1 MNIPQGGIRKGV
13 NNYNIESYN
22 CRKMAVFTRTTK
34 NLILKIDEFFDNI
47 DLGLLVFREG
57 VKAYLEKDLDA
68 FNRHIQKVELLE
80 SNADKLQR
88 SIENE
93 MITHSI
99 LPQHRSEVSSLIDV
113 LDEIID
119 TIKATLNEFSIEL
132 PDIPSSLNHNFISI
146 MEASVSA
153 GEELIPAA
161 RAYFK
166 SPYTVRE
173 KLLKVYYFESE
184 TDKVSRSTTRII
196 FQEMK
201 ELDLAHKSH
210 LRYIIHHIENIS
222 DNAQKAADLLSAM
235 AIKIVI

>member
-1 MNIPQGGIRKGV
+1 
-13 NNYNIESYN
+13 
-22 CRKMAVFTRTTK
+22 MAVFTRTTK

-57 VKAYLEKDLDA
+57 VKAYLEKDMEA
-68 FNRHIQKVELLE
+68 FNRHLLKIELLE

-119 TIKATLNEFSIEL
+119 TIKATINDFGIEM
-132 PDIPSSLNHNFISI
+132 PDIPPSLNHNFISI
-146 MEASVSA
+146 TEASVCA
-153 GEELIPAA
+153 GEELMPAA

-166 SPYTVRE
+166 SPYNVRE

-184 TDKVSRSTTRII
+184 TDKVSRNTTKII

-201 ELDLAHKSH
+201 ELDLAQKSH
-210 LRYIIHHIENIS
+210 LRYIIQHIENIS

-235 AIKIVI
+235 AIKIVM

>member
-1 MNIPQGGIRKGV
+1 
-13 NNYNIESYN
+13 
-22 CRKMAVFTRTTK
+22 MALFTRTTK
-34 NLILKIDEFFDNI
+34 NLIIQIDEFFDDI

-57 VKAYLEKDLDA
+57 ITAYLKKDQGSFIRHLQKIESLEK
-68 FNRHIQKVELLE
+68 
-80 SNADKLQR
+80 SADSLQR

-99 LPQHRSEVSSLIDV
+99 LPQHRAEVTALIDV
-113 LDEIID
+113 MDEIID
-119 TIKATLNEFSIEL
+119 SIKKTLNEIGIET
-132 PDIPSSLNHNFISI
+132 PDIPDSLNHNFINI

-166 SPYTVRE
+166 SPFTVRE

-184 TDKVSRSTTRII
+184 TDKVSRDAQRII
-196 FQEMK
+196 FQDMQ

-210 LRYIIHHIENIS
+210 LRYIIHHIEKIS
-222 DNAQKAADLLSAM
+222 DTAQKAADLLSAM
-235 AIKIVI
+235 AIKLIM

>member
-1 MNIPQGGIRKGV
+1 
-13 NNYNIESYN
+13 
-22 CRKMAVFTRTTK
+22 MALFTRTTK

-47 DLGLLVFREG
+47 DIGLLVFREG
-57 VKAYLEKDLDA
+57 VKAYLDNDMES
-68 FNRHIQKVELLE
+68 FNRHVQKVEALE
-80 SNADKLQR
+80 KSADMLQR

-99 LPQHRSEVSSLIDV
+99 LPQHRAEVTSLIDV

-119 TIKATLNEFSIEL
+119 SIKSTLNEFSIEM

-146 MEASVSA
+146 MESSVCA

-166 SPYTVRE
+166 APYTVRE

-184 TDKVSRSTTRII
+184 TDKISRFTQRIV
-196 FQEMK
+196 FQDMK
-201 ELDLAHKSH
+201 ELDLAHKAH

-222 DNAQKAADLLSAM
+222 DTAQKAADLLSAM
-235 AIKIVI
+235 AIKIVM